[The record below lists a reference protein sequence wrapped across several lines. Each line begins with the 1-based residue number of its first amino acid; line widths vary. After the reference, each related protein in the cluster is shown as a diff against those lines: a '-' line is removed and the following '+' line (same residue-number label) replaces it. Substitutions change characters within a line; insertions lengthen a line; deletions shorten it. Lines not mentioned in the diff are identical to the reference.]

1 MPKIKRV
8 IIIVLDSLGI
18 GELPDA
24 EKFQDQGSNT
34 LANMARVLG
43 GLRLPS
49 LEALGLGKI
58 SPVQGLRSD
67 LPATAFYGKMAEV
80 SAGKDTTTGHWEI
93 AGVVTPKPFPTYP
106 QGFPKGVIKK
116 FTEAIGKPIL
126 GNKPASGTE
135 IIKELGQEH
144 IRTGHPIVYTSA
156 DSVFQIAACESV
168 TPVEELYRMCR
179 IARDILVGR
188 HNVARVIARPFIVDG
203 DKYARTERRKDFS
216 LPPPRPTLLD
226 IAKEA
231 GLTVVAVGKIG
242 DVFAHRGITVET
254 PTANNKEGIENILY
268 WMRKDLKGI
277 IFTNLIDFDMKYGHR
292 NDPKGYAQCLEDFD
306 LHLPEILGSLKEGDL
321 LAITA
326 DHGCDPTTPSTDHS
340 REYIPLLVCGPGL
353 GKPGPLGTRGSF
365 ADLGATIAEALRL
378 PPLVNGKSFY
388 RELL

>member
-1 MPKIKRV
+1 MPKIKRA
-8 IIIVLDSLGI
+8 IILVLDSLGV

-24 EKFQDQGSNT
+24 VKFQDQGSNT
-34 LANMARVLG
+34 LANMARVIG
-43 GLRLPS
+43 GLRLPN
-49 LEALGLGKI
+49 LESMGLGKI
-58 SPVQGLRSD
+58 SPAEGLKSD
-67 LPATAFYGKMAEV
+67 LPASAFYGKMAEV

-106 QGFPKGVIKK
+106 HGFPKGVIKK
-116 FTEAIGKPIL
+116 FTDAIGKPVL

-135 IIKELGQEH
+135 IIKELGHEH
-144 IRTGHPIVYTSA
+144 IRTGYPIVYTSA

-168 TPVEELYRMCR
+168 IPVEELYRMCR
-179 IARDILVGR
+179 IARDFLVGR
-188 HNVARVIARPFIVDG
+188 HNVARVIARPFIMEGNQFV
-203 DKYARTERRKDFS
+203 RTERRKDFS

-242 DVFAHRGITVET
+242 DIFAHRGLTVET
-254 PTANNKEGIENILY
+254 PTADNEEGIEKTVSWIK
-268 WMRKDLKGI
+268 KDLQGI

-292 NDPKGYAQCLEDFD
+292 NDPKGYAHCLEDFD
-306 LHLPEILGSLKEGDL
+306 RRLPEILGNLKKGDL

-340 REYIPLLVCGPGL
+340 REYVPLLVYGPGL
-353 GKPGPLGTRGSF
+353 GEPKSLGTRESF

-378 PPLVNGKSFY
+378 PPLGHGKSFY
-388 RELL
+388 KELL